1 MLDDILSYL
10 ECAFLLIAFQDHLIS
25 NRVVLFDHEHGDL
38 RRIFGK
44 FERAWYL
51 LAERSAKIGL
61 HDLHAMA
68 EVATP
73 AVAPAAPKQAKVARL
88 G

>member
-1 MLDDILSYL
+1 MLDDVPSYL
-10 ECAFLLIAFQDHLIS
+10 ERAFLLIAFQYHLIS
-25 NRVVLFDHEHGDL
+25 NRVVLFNHEHGDL
-38 RRIFGK
+38 RRVFGE

-51 LAERSAKIGL
+51 LAERSASIAL
-61 HDLHAMA
+61 HDVQAMA